1 MAMHGKRKGTAE
13 RKDADHKDPK
23 RKDIDRKDL
32 GNWHAGLR
40 RRDPL
45 KVLKAAERGR
55 VAALLP
61 LKAQRMRASAFGFFR
76 GAAPLMAYDLSLGP
90 HTGIVNQLCG
100 DAHVQNLGAYAGIDG
115 RLIFDVN
122 DFDETARGPFEW
134 DVKRMATSVLLAGE
148 QAGIAESPRTAA
160 AGAFVDA
167 YRDLMHCLTPLPV
180 LEVARYQV
188 RRLHATAPIAALLEQ
203 AERASPLHLRD
214 KLTEEHKGERI
225 FRTVPELLWRV
236 KGTERRSVLL
246 SLHAYRKSLLP
257 ERQHFFN
264 QFRPV
269 DVAFKVVGTG
279 SVGLRDYVVYCEGNG
294 PEDPLFL
301 QVKEEVESAYAPYL
315 PRRSRGDAQNG
326 KRVADGQRAM
336 QLQSDP
342 MLGWTAFG
350 DRTYLVRQLN
360 DHKAS
365 LDVSTLD
372 ADTLAAY
379 ARVCGEMLARGHA
392 RSGSAGLITRYV
404 GHGKTFR
411 EAMLR
416 FAASYAAQCVL
427 DWQALVAVGKK
438 QEF

>member
-1 MAMHGKRKGTAE
+1 
-13 RKDADHKDPK
+13 
-23 RKDIDRKDL
+23 
-32 GNWHAGLR
+32 
-40 RRDPL
+40 
-45 KVLKAAERGR
+45 
-55 VAALLP
+55 
-61 LKAQRMRASAFGFFR
+61 
-76 GAAPLMAYDLSLGP
+76 MAYDLSLEP
-90 HTGIVNQLCG
+90 HTGIVNQMCG
-100 DAHVQNLGAYAGIDG
+100 DAHLQNLGAYAGIDG
-115 RLIFDVN
+115 RLNFDVN

-148 QAGIAESPRTAA
+148 QAGIAGGARTAA
-160 AGAFVDA
+160 AGACVDA
-167 YRDLMHCLTPLPV
+167 YSELMHCLAPLPV

-203 AERASPLHLRD
+203 AERASPVHLRD
-214 KLTEEHKGERI
+214 KLTEEHKGERV

-236 KGTERRSVLL
+236 KGAERRGVLA
-246 SLHAYRKSLLP
+246 SLRVYRKSLLP
-257 ERQHFFN
+257 ERQHFFD

-294 PEDPLFL
+294 PDDPLFL
-301 QVKEEVESAYAPYL
+301 QVKEEIASAYAPYL
-315 PRRSRGDAQNG
+315 PKGERGEAHGG

-342 MLGWTAFG
+342 MLGWTTLG
-350 DRTYLVRQLN
+350 KRDYLVRQLN

-372 ADTLAAY
+372 GDALAAY

-392 RSGSAGLITRYV
+392 RSGSAGLIAGYM

-416 FAASYAAQCVL
+416 FAESYAAQCVL
-427 DWQALVAVGKK
+427 DWQAMVAAEQKRNG
-438 QEF
+438 